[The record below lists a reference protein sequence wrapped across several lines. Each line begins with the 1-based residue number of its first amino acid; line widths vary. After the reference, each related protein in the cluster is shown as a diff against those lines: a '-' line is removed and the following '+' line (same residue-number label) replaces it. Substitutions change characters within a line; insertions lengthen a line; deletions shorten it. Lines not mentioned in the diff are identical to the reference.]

1 MPGRQTRRQ
10 GMTMTRV
17 LSGLLLLALSLPLAA
32 ELATGKAAPN
42 ELYQNASPY
51 LAMHGRDPV
60 RWHLWNARTL
70 ALARKQRK
78 LLFVSS
84 GYFSCRWCHVMQHES
99 YQNPQIAALL
109 NRYYIPVKID
119 RELSPALDARLIDF
133 VERSQGISGW
143 PLNVFVTPEGYPLV
157 GMVYVPPKNLQSI
170 LGKLNKEWQQDRV
183 GLMKLAR
190 DAAAE
195 LHPAQVSSSDQLPKD
210 LGAQLSNEFVK
221 VALGQADDMQGG
233 FGQQNKFPSVPQLDT
248 LLQIYR
254 RHPDPAVK
262 HFLTL
267 TLDQMAALG
276 LRDQLSGGFFRYC
289 VDPGWHVPHFEK
301 MLYDNALL
309 ARLYLSAGREF
320 QRKDYTRIGRQTL
333 DFVLQHLRNADGSFG
348 ASLSALDDQG
358 MEGGYY
364 LWDSQQV
371 RGLLSEPEWQVAK
384 RIWQLDGPPD
394 LEQAHHLR
402 QALSL
407 QDVARDLKLDADEVG
422 RRLASARAKLLRARQ
437 QRHVPRDDK
446 SLAAW
451 NGLMLSALV
460 EGVRE
465 TSSPDYRRAAQA
477 LHDYLFRIL
486 WDGRRLARAKD
497 HKGQLT
503 AGTLE
508 DYAYVIRGVADWW
521 RLSGDKRDRI
531 WLQKLIDAA
540 WTRFYG
546 AGGWIRAQDVLLRY
560 GEGSTLI
567 SDGALPSPSAIL
579 IEATYAFAKTTKN
592 ARYQRQA
599 LRALNVGQDAIRDNP
614 FWYAS
619 QISALLAV
627 RK

>member
-1 MPGRQTRRQ
+1 
-10 GMTMTRV
+10 MTRV
-17 LSGLLLLALSLPLAA
+17 LSGLLLLAFSLPLAA

-42 ELYQNASPY
+42 QLYQNASPY

-70 ALARKQRK
+70 ALARTQHK

-157 GMVYVPPKNLQSI
+157 GMVYVPPSNLQSI
-170 LGKLNKEWQQDRV
+170 LGKLNKEWQQDRA

-210 LGAQLSNEFVK
+210 LGAQLSSAFVK
-221 VALGQADDMQGG
+221 AALGQADDMQGG

-254 RHPDPAVK
+254 RHPDPAIK
-262 HFLTL
+262 QFLTL

-276 LRDQLSGGFFRYC
+276 LRDQLAGGFFRYC

-320 QRKDYTRIGRQTL
+320 QRRDYTRVGRQTL
-333 DFVLQHLRNADGSFG
+333 DFALQHLRNADGSFG
-348 ASLSALDDQG
+348 ASLSALDDKG
-358 MEGGYY
+358 VEGGYY

-371 RGLLSEPEWQVAK
+371 RALLSEPEWQVAK

-402 QALSL
+402 QALS
-407 QDVARDLKLDADEVG
+407 QEEVARELKLDVDEVG
-422 RRLASARAKLLRARQ
+422 RRLAAARARLLRVRQ

-451 NGLMLSALV
+451 NGLMLSALA

-465 TSSPDYRRAAQA
+465 TPAPEYRRAAQA
-477 LHDYLFRIL
+477 LHDYLFRTL
-486 WDGRRLARAKD
+486 WDGHRLARARD

-508 DYAYVIRGVADWW
+508 DYAYVIRGVADW
-521 RLSGDKRDRI
+521 RQVSGDKRDRV
-531 WLQKLIDAA
+531 WLQQLIDAA
-540 WTRFYG
+540 WARFYG
-546 AGGWIRAQDVLLRY
+546 ARGWIRAQDVLLRY

-567 SDGALPSPSAIL
+567 SDAALPSPSALL
-579 IEATYAFAKTTKN
+579 IEATYVFAKTTNN
-592 ARYQRQA
+592 ASYQRQA
-599 LRALNVGQDAIRDNP
+599 LRALNVGHDAIRDNP

-619 QISALLAV
+619 QISALLAL